1 MNDVNE
7 RILQLAKTY
16 EPETIAIR
24 TYLYE
29 HPEVSSKEYETS
41 RYLKEKVT
49 EMGLEIEE
57 VEGTGFTALL
67 DTGKPGRTIGIRT
80 DIDAL
85 PVIENPNNLAGPR
98 KYRSKNHGVMHACG
112 HDGHMAIVLTTIKIL
127 TELKAA
133 LTGKIYFIF
142 EEGEEIGS
150 GIDAMIEHLKGKQI
164 EAIYGNHLAAFLES
178 GKVSIDAG
186 PKMAGVIFVDFT
198 VHGKSGHGA
207 RPDLSVN
214 PIFATANVL
223 TGLTSAWVNRI
234 DVNKTVTLGL
244 TKINGGTA
252 HNVIPNDVTVGGTLR
267 FYDADEGAKALSIL
281 KEVATQ
287 TAVAHQCSITFNE
300 NTKIVAPALIN
311 DEKLADM
318 AMKGLA
324 EILPHRNVE
333 GVQWFASEPFSR
345 YGELCPI
352 VFGFIGM
359 KNKAYGSG
367 AEHHNDYFDVDENAL
382 IHGVIATSKIAVDF
396 LRS

>member
-41 RYLKEKVT
+41 RYLKQKVT
-49 EMGLEIEE
+49 EMGLEVEE
-57 VEGTGFTALL
+57 VVGTGFTALL

-127 TELKAA
+127 TDLKAS

-150 GIDAMIEHLKGKQI
+150 GIDAMLEHLKGKQI

-198 VHGKSGHGA
+198 VHGESGHGA

-223 TGLTSAWVNRI
+223 TGLTSAWANRI

-252 HNVIPNDVTVGGTLR
+252 YNVIPNDVTVGGTLR

-287 TAVAHQCSITFNE
+287 TAAAHQCSITFNE

-311 DEKLADM
+311 DEKLANM
-318 AMKGLA
+318 ARKGLA